1 MLNHQSLIESIADPI
16 VQAGSLAVV
25 GALFTRITLRKYPIG
40 RLVGQ
45 ATFFVALT
53 MLLLYRGIVPYDAGP
68 SGVSVLERVFVDFAK
83 VVWWANAAWVC
94 AGFVRVFLIFNR
106 QPQEERLVQDLVVG
120 TIYLGTTLSVAANV
134 FGVPVGTLIATS
146 GVFAIILGLAMQS
159 TLSDVFSGI
168 ALNVGRSFAIGDWI
182 VLSGGIEGRV
192 VERDWRA
199 TRLINATNDLVV
211 VPNSDL
217 AKARLTNLSGPDRSH
232 GVTLTIGLTPTTR
245 PAAIVD
251 AMRTVLLSCN
261 SILAHPE
268 PTVQLKSLDA
278 RALVV
283 ELSFRATD
291 LPTAATAQNEIFD
304 LIYRHAKATGLRLS
318 PPVEAPGVVLQSQ
331 DPLTPQQHATPLSV
345 LNVTP
350 LFASLTD
357 VEKEALAKTMVRRT
371 FHKDEVVVEQG
382 AKLSSLMIVM
392 RGALVVI
399 RRDQQREIELN
410 KFAPGDWF
418 GESGLL
424 KGAGAAGTI
433 RALTFAVVYEIPQ
446 ADLVPLMRDRPDV
459 AGGLGLALSQRAE
472 IESRLSGQL
481 EEAPNVGSVPRLVT
495 RIRQLFEVPHV

>member
-1 MLNHQSLIESIADPI
+1 MLNHESLVELIADPI
-16 VQAGSLAVV
+16 VQAGSLAVI
-25 GALFTRITLRKYPIG
+25 GALFTRVTLRNYPIG

-45 ATFFVALT
+45 VTFFVALT
-53 MLLLYRGIVPYDAGP
+53 ILLLYRGIVPYDVGP
-68 SGVSVLERVFVDFAK
+68 PGVSVLQRVFVDFAK

-106 QPQEERLVQDLVVG
+106 QPQEERLAQDLVVG
-120 TIYLGTTLSVAANV
+120 TIYLGAALSVAANV

-168 ALNVGRSFAIGDWI
+168 ALNVGRSYAIGDWI
-182 VLSGGIEGRV
+182 VLSGGVEGRV

-199 TRLINATNDLVV
+199 TRLINGTNDLVV

-217 AKARLTNLSGPDRSH
+217 AKARLTNLSGLDRSH
-232 GVTLTIGLTPTTR
+232 GVTLTIRLMPTTR

-251 AMRTVLLSCN
+251 VMRTILLSCN
-261 SILAHPE
+261 SILSHPE
-268 PTVQLKSLDA
+268 PSVQLKSLDA
-278 RALVV
+278 RALEV
-283 ELSFRATD
+283 ELSFRAAD
-291 LPTAATAQNEIFD
+291 LSIAATAQNEIFD

-318 PPVEAPGVVLQSQ
+318 PPLEAPGVAPQPQ
-331 DPLTPQQHATPLSV
+331 DALTSQQHATPLSA
-345 LNVTP
+345 LNGTP
-350 LFASLTD
+350 LFASLTEAD
-357 VEKEALAKTMVRRT
+357 KETLAKTMIRRT

-382 AKLSSLMIVM
+382 TKLGALMIVM

-399 RRDQQREIELN
+399 HRDQQREIELN

-424 KGAGAAGTI
+424 TGAGAAGTI
-433 RALTFAVVYEIPQ
+433 RALTFVVVYEIPQ

-481 EEAPNVGSVPRLVT
+481 EEVADVGSAPRLVT